1 MRKVSVFSKV
11 TLTILLCFAL
21 ASVAKAKD
29 VNLGWSGIGSW
40 TTLPYVVAN
49 EKGFFDKEGLKV
61 QLITFR
67 GTNLMLTALLTGD
80 LDYATILP
88 FLTGAAARGLPV
100 RILAAVTKNSSYFM
114 VARPE
119 IDNVKAL
126 RGKKIGIN
134 SFGSSA
140 DYAAYAALSRSGMD
154 PNKDL
159 TILAIGGGT
168 PERLAAV
175 VSGSVDAT
183 VITSPAE
190 YAAEKQGLR
199 IVMSAQELGQ
209 FVRIP
214 ITGIGATQKKMEK
227 DPDEIVRLLRALRL
241 STLYLLQNPEYSVA
255 LFQKIMRVEPALADK
270 LFKLYRDQYNPE
282 LTLPDSVIDDLL
294 AVGTFR
300 LKEKPKAALSQQA
313 VRDWSFAEKA
323 RK

>member
-21 ASVAKAKD
+21 ASVAHAKD

-140 DYAAYAALSRSGMD
+140 DYAAYAALSRSGID

-227 DPDEIVRLLRALRL
+227 DPEEIVRLLRALRL

-323 RK
+323 KR

>member
-1 MRKVSVFSKV
+1 MKHKDLCIYFV
-11 TLTILLCFAL
+11 LLVLSGVAG
-21 ASVAKAKD
+21 ARTAAAKAI
-29 VNLGWSGIGSW
+29 NLGWSGIGSW

-49 EKGFFDKEGLKV
+49 EKGFFEKTGLEV

-67 GTNLMLTALLTGD
+67 GTNLMLTALLGGE

-100 RILAAVTKNSSYFM
+100 RILAAVTKSSSYFM

-119 IDNVKAL
+119 IDSVIGL
-126 RGKKIGIN
+126 RGKKVGIN

-159 TILAIGGGT
+159 LLAIGGGT
-168 PERLAAV
+168 SERLAAV
-175 VSGSVDAT
+175 ISGSVDAT
-183 VITSPAE
+183 VLTSPAE

-199 IVMSAQELGQ
+199 VIMPAQELGRL
-209 FVRIP
+209 VRVP
-214 ITGIGATQKKMEK
+214 ITGVGATVKKMQK

-241 STLYLLQNPEYSVA
+241 SILYLLQNPEYSQT
-255 LFQKIMRVEPALADK
+255 LFQRVMHVDAAAADK
-270 LFKLYRDQYNPE
+270 LFALYRDQYNPD
-282 LTLPDSVIDDLL
+282 LTLPDSVVEDLL

-300 LKEKPKAALSQQA
+300 LKEKSESTLGPQA
-313 VRDWSFAEKA
+313 VRDWSFAGKA
-323 RK
+323 KR